1 MKAFNPR
8 SLIQV
13 HYHNRPGGVH
23 TVMERYAAAFD
34 RCAKPERG
42 VNLICCKNDLKTGVG
57 FAGAELLSMPE
68 CEYRSFI
75 DKNAFVHLR
84 NSLQRKLLQAIE
96 QSHVAGPVCV
106 VGHNLTLGKNCA
118 LSSAFAEAAR
128 AYDTALGDIRFFSVI
143 HDFAEEGRTDCMRDI
158 ERLRGLGIAMWD
170 DLFPKTGTMVFI
182 VPHQRNYKLLKTSG
196 FNVALLNNP
205 LSETAFSIN
214 LKNASA
220 PKTSSAPKC
229 FIPNAPTLFYPSR
242 IIPRKNIFEAILLSN
257 IIIKANLFLGS
268 PGPSSAHKKL
278 FARIKTL
285 CNRHALPVVFIKDLR
300 RDDTCFPHAFYGR
313 VDACVSTSIAEGF
326 GYAFYESWINNKAIV
341 GRKPLDFSPAFGLKM
356 PFLYER
362 LPIPVTW
369 ASVDAL
375 ARKYY
380 DRSVQFSYVSP
391 QKSFPKFKR
400 EFEAVFIKD
409 GTMDFSCLDEQTQ
422 LNILHKLLGSPSM
435 VMEWEKLCGKELSRI
450 RNSVFA
456 GLQTGNTFIRLNRAR
471 LLKETSDNNFAKDF
485 ARCFFKTRQKG
496 VYQNRYK
503 EIGRHFGDISRM
515 RLLMAPDD
523 CPPCGPLIL

>member
-143 HDFAEEGRTDCMRDI
+143 HDFAEEGRTDCMRAI
-158 ERLRGLGIAMWD
+158 ERLRGLGIAIWN
-170 DLFPKTGTMVFI
+170 DLYPKTANLTFVT
-182 VPHQRNYKLLKTSG
+182 PSKLNYKLIKASG
-196 FNVALLNNP
+196 FRVVLLHNP
-205 LSETAFSIN
+205 V
-214 LKNASA
+214 NAPAVLISKKDRSVGKP
-220 PKTSSAPKC
+220 PKPPKR
-229 FIPNAPTLFYPSR
+229 FIPDAPVLLYPSR
-242 IIPRKNIFEAILLSN
+242 IILRKNILEAILLSN
-257 IIIKANLFLGS
+257 ILIKANLYLGG
-268 PGPSSAHKKL
+268 PGPSAAHKKI
-278 FARIKTL
+278 FSKVKSL
-285 CNRHALPVVFIKDLR
+285 CDRHALPVIFHEGAHSADEF
-300 RDDTCFPHAFYGR
+300 FPRAFYNR
-313 VDACVSTSIAEGF
+313 VDACISTSISEGF

-341 GRKPLDFSPAFGLKM
+341 GRKPLGFSPAFGLEI
-356 PFLYER
+356 PYLYKR
-362 LPIPVTW
+362 LPIPAPWV
-369 ASVDAL
+369 SVDAL
-375 ARKYY
+375 ARKYF
-380 DRSVQFSYVSP
+380 DCLGRFSYVRRQEP
-391 QKSFPKFKR
+391 FLKFKQ
-400 EFEAVFIKD
+400 EFEAAFIKD
-409 GTMDFSCLDEQTQ
+409 GIMDFSCLDEQTQ
-422 LNILHKLLGSPSM
+422 FDLVDEFLRFPGMAI
-435 VMEWEKLCGKELSRI
+435 EWEMLCGKELKRI

-456 GLQTGNTFIRLNRAR
+456 GLQIGQTFIHSNRAR
-471 LLKETSDNNFAKDF
+471 LLKKASDNKFAHDF
-485 ARCFFKTRQKG
+485 ARCFFETRQKS

-503 EIGRHFGDISRM
+503 EIGRYFSDASRI
-515 RLLMAPDD
+515 RLLM
-523 CPPCGPLIL
+523 GPKT